1 MTNHSYLLFT
11 VCLNFKTARFNS
23 IVVSE
28 SVTFGSS
35 SNKSAINSL
44 VRCISV
50 FCCCASSAV
59 GNCKT
64 VLDNSL
70 ILAKASTIAIVV
82 CVALLLFRIVLPT
95 CKVLFQ

>member
-50 FCCCASSAV
+50 FCCASSAV

-64 VLDNSL
+64 VLDNPL

>member
-50 FCCCASSAV
+50 FCCASSAV

-64 VLDNSL
+64 VLDN
-70 ILAKASTIAIVV
+70 
-82 CVALLLFRIVLPT
+82 
-95 CKVLFQ
+95 CKRSFKNR